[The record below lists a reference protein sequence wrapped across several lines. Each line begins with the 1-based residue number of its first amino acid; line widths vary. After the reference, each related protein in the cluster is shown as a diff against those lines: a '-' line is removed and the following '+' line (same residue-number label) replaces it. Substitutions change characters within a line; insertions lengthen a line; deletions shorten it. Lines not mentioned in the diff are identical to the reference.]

1 MLRLCWDASVS
12 TDRLTNHI
20 DAAAC
25 QRVCVFVFLFL
36 PFCHSK
42 KNRELLLF
50 LFIFT
55 SKGLLIWKIK
65 WITDYSMCETTPNT
79 TEDSHIVIL
88 CRYFSSLIRSTTC
101 WTVLSPHQITWITLW
116 ARLCDSSQ
124 NCTSNYLVFRDLTK
138 QISAYQVCI
147 HGHFQKCSGCYLQGE
162 TTLCILNRWVTRAS
176 FWRRACVLY
185 QLWILFFFFG
195 LFMSFS
201 PLVSFSLKFWVHTSE
216 FSLH

>member
-1 MLRLCWDASVS
+1 MHLSALMI
-12 TDRLTNHI
+12 LTNHI

-25 QRVCVFVFLFL
+25 QGVCVFDFFFFFF

-50 LFIFT
+50 LFIFNG
-55 SKGLLIWKIK
+55 KGLLIWKIK

-116 ARLCDSSQ
+116 ERLCDSSQ

-138 QISAYQVCI
+138 QISERIRYAYT
-147 HGHFQKCSGCYLQGE
+147 GTFRSA
-162 TTLCILNRWVTRAS
+162 RAVIC
-176 FWRRACVLY
+176 REKRHCAY
-185 QLWILFFFFG
+185 
-195 LFMSFS
+195 
-201 PLVSFSLKFWVHTSE
+201 
-216 FSLH
+216 